1 MATISLLFRVTGEVL
16 IKWVLIGDTV
26 ERGSS
31 MSQPRTQLRVFV
43 VDDEFVIA
51 STLGLILRHKGFDAI
66 TFHAPLEALAAASSQ
81 APDVLISDVVMP
93 QISGIELA
101 IRLQEHCPKCKVLLF
116 SGQAATA
123 GLLETARAKGHN
135 FEILSKPVHPTDL
148 LKKIAE
154 LTGNAPLSSS
164 ASDETP
170 GEAAVNLNLDP
181 ASE

>member
-1 MATISLLFRVTGEVL
+1 
-16 IKWVLIGDTV
+16 
-26 ERGSS
+26 
-31 MSQPRTQLRVFV
+31 MSQPHTQLRVFV

-51 STLGLILRHKGFDAI
+51 STLGLILRHKNFDAI
-66 TFHAPLEALAAASSQ
+66 SFHAPLDALEAASSQ
-81 APDVLISDVVMP
+81 APDLLISDVVMP

-101 IRLQEHCPKCKVLLF
+101 IRLQEQCPNCKVLLF

-148 LKKIAE
+148 LRKIAE
-154 LTGNAPLSSS
+154 STGNAQLRPS

-170 GEAAVNLNLDP
+170 GELALNPSLG
-181 ASE
+181 AGSE